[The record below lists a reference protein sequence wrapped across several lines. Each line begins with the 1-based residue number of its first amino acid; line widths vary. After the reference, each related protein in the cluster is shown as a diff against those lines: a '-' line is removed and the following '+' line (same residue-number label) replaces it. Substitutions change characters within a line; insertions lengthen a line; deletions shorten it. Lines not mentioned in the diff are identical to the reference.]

1 MTETTH
7 ELISQKEYEKKYP
20 ISIRPIS
27 SFAWLQAIFYRPF
40 RWLIPETPP
49 HLFIVL
55 PTIYEYAKI
64 IIQQHYQKPLC
75 SSLDNLFTFNGFRD
89 QYGTI
94 PCHQEIIIQLS
105 DMDIW
110 MILRYLN
117 HEYGVALADTV
128 KTFGASSTV
137 SSVYRVILERIA

>member
-1 MTETTH
+1 MIELTH
-7 ELISQKEYEKKYP
+7 DLLSQQEYEKRYP
-20 ISIRPIS
+20 ISIRPTSSIS
-27 SFAWLQAIFYRPF
+27 WLRWFYYKPF

-55 PTIYEYAKI
+55 PTIQEYSKI

-75 SSLDNLFTFNGFRD
+75 SSLDNLFTYNEFRD

-94 PCHQEIIIQLS
+94 TCHQETIIKLS
-105 DMDIW
+105 EMDIW
-110 MILRYLN
+110 LILRYLN

-137 SSVYRVILERIA
+137 S